1 MYPSSFSTLRMA
13 SLSFEAP
20 TPTVGLPAD
29 CALRMR
35 GRRSAI
41 GSVMLIVR
49 ASPARLGKARNFPAV
64 RGFAQLGARQAELA
78 IHPARAAG
86 DRAAVALE
94 MRTRIARGPLQLGL
108 RRVALFRSRLGIAD
122 QLSELGAPGSV
133 LLGYLEAALLA
144 HEHVGLGHGLLP
156 YLRNGKLKASSSA
169 RPCLSSAADVEMVM
183 SIPRI

>member
-35 GRRSAI
+35 VRRSAI

-49 ASPARLGKARNFPAV
+49 ASPARLRKARDFPAV
-64 RGFAQLGARQAELA
+64 RGFAQLRARQAELA

-86 DRAAVALE
+86 DRAAIALT
-94 MRTRIARGPLQLGL
+94 MRARIARLTLQLRLGGIAFL
-108 RRVALFRSRLGIAD
+108 RARLGIA
-122 QLSELGAPGSV
+122 
-133 LLGYLEAALLA
+133 
-144 HEHVGLGHGLLP
+144 
-156 YLRNGKLKASSSA
+156 
-169 RPCLSSAADVEMVM
+169 
-183 SIPRI
+183 